1 MWMIG
6 VGACSLALPM
16 GMLVIDPIVAAPPK
30 SSRQSAQAAEATSD
44 STGQVDADEPS
55 DPAAEKRGMVR
66 LNYVESSWE
75 KVLKD
80 VAAATDTSLVADYI
94 PKKKF
99 SRWDLKRHTKA
110 EALKIL
116 NQELEPQNFRL
127 QFKGRFLVL
136 NQMRDLRHE
145 YPAAILRGDP
155 HDRESGKTAPDDA
168 ETPPPAA
175 RAKRAAS
182 TASRSRETPGRSAK
196 GRSSPI
202 QLASGEEENSRPDSD
217 RTGEYDQQPV
227 PVETAVPLRS
237 QKAGTIA
244 NRVYRAF
251 GTQAE
256 KTDEGPQGLRGFVV
270 RRLPPGKRA
279 AEGVSGSPVQFSVGV
294 DNNRNELI
302 VAASPAETKS
312 IVKLIKTLDN
322 VPKTA
327 DGAGTTRIVKTKRD
341 AAKLATALQPELN
354 RLAQATRTTSRRAA
368 QTDDADDDDDMPAR
382 RAPARNQDRPEDA
395 EEAGGERSLFGSLK
409 ADVLVESVPEL
420 GILVIRGNQ
429 SDVEAV
435 EKVIEE
441 IERLSVQT
449 APRVKLAI
457 LRHISSEALASLL
470 TSVYERLAGAR
481 NSAVQQ
487 SQAISVFPVAR
498 PNAVLIVASNADIDA
513 VFTLIDELDQQSNP
527 STEFMV
533 FQLKSAVPS
542 QVVDKVEA
550 LYPPPTAA
558 AAGAANAQQNVVGLV
573 PRVRIIDDLRTNSVI
588 VQARPRDLRE
598 IALLIEKLDV
608 EDTKSKQQIKI
619 FPLTNAV
626 ADEVAFTLSSS
637 IQNVLGPSRATAAPT
652 TGQPGGQGGAFGA
665 QAQGAGAAGQG
676 STELREVKSTILE
689 FLDKNGDEGRDLRS
703 GILSDIRMTADL
715 RTNSIVVTAPRGS
728 MAFVARLIEQ
738 LDRPSAT
745 VAEIKV
751 FKLSNADATSVQTL
765 LERLF
770 GIQRTGQQGGQ
781 GGGAGGQQQGVPGLL
796 VADAEDSSSMLIP
809 LRFSVDVRTNSI
821 IAIGGGGALNVVE
834 AVVLKL
840 DESDI
845 RQRQNEVYR
854 LKNAPATNVATAI
867 SQFLQTQQQI
877 LTADPGIISPF
888 EQIEREVI
896 VVPEPTSNSLLISAT
911 PRFFKDIK
919 ELIVSIDRTPR
930 QVLIQGLIV
939 EVSLTNTDEFGMELG
954 LQDSILFRRSPIP
967 TPVTVP
973 ISVQA
978 PNGNTTTTNN
988 IISESATPGYL
999 FGPAAGAAQTLGNN
1013 TSANAS
1019 NPMNVAGQAVTGF
1032 GTALSNGQLGYG
1044 GLVLQ
1049 AGSENVNFLLRAL
1062 AVRTRV
1068 DVLSRP
1074 QIRTVDNQFS
1084 QIQVGQEIPR
1094 VNGFSSN
1101 GTAGVIVP
1109 TVQQRA
1115 IGIILQVTPRISP
1128 DGLVIMEVV
1137 ARKDSLSAQ
1146 QINLGVSAAGTA
1158 VTSPIVN
1165 TTNAQTVIAVNSGQT
1180 VILGGMITKNDDV
1193 EERKVPVLGDIPLLG
1208 RFFRYDYKQMLRTE
1222 LLIFLTPRIIN
1233 DDEEAEMFKQIEAER
1248 LNFIESEAERMHGPL
1263 YGMPENSAPGMGP
1276 GSPAAPPSPTGPG
1289 LLPNPPVRGKQISRP
1304 PDASIPGP
1312 ATTDR
1317 SPEPYP
1323 MPGADADDAGPG
1335 ASLMRNDEED
1345 LDEPFVQAKFQSAKK
1360 GDAAAGGSA
1369 AAKSTAKSTA
1379 KSSTK
1384 SGDKTQIADKTKNRF
1399 LKKKKP
1405 TKKTAEQQEA
1415 EAASDDP

>member
-1 MWMIG
+1 MIG
-6 VGACSLALPM
+6 VGACSLALPL
-16 GMLVIDPIVAAPPK
+16 GMLAIDPIAAAPPK
-30 SSRQSAQAAEATSD
+30 SSRQTPQAAEATSD
-44 STGQVDADEPS
+44 SDADADANEPS

-66 LNYVESSWE
+66 LNYVEASWE

-110 EALKIL
+110 DALKIL

-136 NQMRDLRHE
+136 NQMRELRHE
-145 YPAAILRGDP
+145 YPAATLRGDP
-155 HDRESGKTAPDDA
+155 HDRESGKAAADDA
-168 ETPPPAA
+168 ETPPAA
-175 RAKRAAS
+175 RKKRPAS
-182 TASRSRETPGRSAK
+182 TASRSQETQSRKATGR
-196 GRSSPI
+196 GSPI

-217 RTGEYDQQPV
+217 RAAEYDQQPV
-227 PVETAVPLRS
+227 PVETAVPLRT

-256 KTDEGPQGLRGFVV
+256 KTDDGPQGLRGFVV
-270 RRLPPGKRA
+270 RRLPSGKRA
-279 AEGVSGSPVQFSVGV
+279 GEGSDQLPVQFSVGV

-302 VAASPAETKS
+302 VAASPGETKS

-327 DGAGTTRIVKTKRD
+327 DGAGTTRIIKTKRD
-341 AAKLATALQPELN
+341 AGKLATALQPELN
-354 RLAQATRTTSRRAA
+354 RLAQATRKTSRRSA
-368 QTDDADDDDDMPAR
+368 QTDDADADGRDSDEDMPAS
-382 RAPARNQDRPEDA
+382 RAPGRNQDRPDDA
-395 EEAGGERSLFGSLK
+395 DETGGERSLFGSLK

-558 AAGAANAQQNVVGLV
+558 QAAANGQQNNVVGLV

-608 EDTKSKQQIKI
+608 EDTNSKQQIKI

-652 TGQPGGQGGAFGA
+652 TGQAGGQGGAFGA
-665 QAQGAGAAGQG
+665 QAQGAGGTAQG
-676 STELREVKSTILE
+676 SAELREVKSTILE

-715 RTNSIVVTAPRGS
+715 RTNSIVVTAPRRS

-781 GGGAGGQQQGVPGLL
+781 GGGGGGQQQGVPGLL

-854 LKNAPATNVATAI
+854 LKNAPAANVATAI

-954 LQDSILFRRSPIP
+954 FQDSILFRRSPVP
-967 TPVTVP
+967 TPTT
-973 ISVQA
+973 ITQ
-978 PNGNTTTTNN
+978 TTTAVTGLQTSTQQ

-999 FGPAAGAAQTLGNN
+999 FGPAAGAAQALGNN
-1013 TSANAS
+1013 TSSTVS
-1019 NPMNVAGQAVTGF
+1019 NPANIAGQAVTGF
-1032 GTALSNGQLGYG
+1032 GTALTNGQLGYG

-1193 EERKVPVLGDIPLLG
+1193 EERKVPVLGDIPILG
-1208 RFFRYDYKQMLRTE
+1208 RLFRYDYKQMLRTE

-1248 LNFIESEAERMHGPL
+1248 LSFIESEAERMHGPL
-1263 YGMPENSAPGMGP
+1263 YGIQGSFAPGTGP
-1276 GSPAAPPSPTGPG
+1276 GSPIAPPSPTGPG
-1289 LLPNPPVRGKQISRP
+1289 LLPNPPPKGKQIPRP
-1304 PDASIPGP
+1304 PNANIPGP
-1312 ATTDR
+1312 ATSDR

-1335 ASLMRNDEED
+1335 ASLMRNDEGD
-1345 LDEPFVQAKFQSAKK
+1345 LDEQFVQTKYQPAKK
-1360 GDAAAGGSA
+1360 GTAAAGRAA
-1369 AAKSTAKSTA
+1369 AAKSTAKDA
-1379 KSSTK
+1379 
-1384 SGDKTQIADKTKNRF
+1384 DKTPVVDKTKNRF

-1415 EAASDDP
+1415 AVQAASDDP